1 MRARFVAAAL
11 AALSIVPAA
20 AGASLGVD
28 SVNSVDSVAKR
39 GEPVFSFKV
48 VKQGG
53 DVVKVK
59 KFRFREVT
67 VTCLT
72 GPNPQFD
79 TFSEPPHFGPFSV
92 NGNGKFSR
100 TFTSS
105 DQNFDG
111 TVRIAGEFQA
121 PKRAAGTL
129 RIQGDYPAAG
139 YSGCDS
145 GRVDWTVR
153 L

>member
-1 MRARFVAAAL
+1 MRVRFLPAAL
-11 AALSIVPAA
+11 AALLIVPAA
-20 AGASLGVD
+20 AGASLG
-28 SVNSVDSVAKR
+28 VDSVAKR

-67 VTCLT
+67 VDCAT
-72 GPNPQFD
+72 GPTPNFD
-79 TFSEPPHFGPFSV
+79 TFSEPPHFGPFAV
-92 NGNGKFSR
+92 NNQGKFSR

-105 DQNFDG
+105 DSNFDG
-111 TVRIAGEFQA
+111 TARIAGEFET
-121 PKRAAGTL
+121 PRRAAGTL
-129 RIQGDYPAAG
+129 RIQGDYGNNGMP
-139 YSGCDS
+139 YTGCDS
-145 GRVDWTVR
+145 GRVDWAYR